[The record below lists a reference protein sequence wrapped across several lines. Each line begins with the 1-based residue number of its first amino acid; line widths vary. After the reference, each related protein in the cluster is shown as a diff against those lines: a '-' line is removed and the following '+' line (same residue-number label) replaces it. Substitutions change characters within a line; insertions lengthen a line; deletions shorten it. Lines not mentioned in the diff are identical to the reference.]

1 MRLIVD
7 EREHNVFEKIH
18 QVLETHSS
26 DNGLSTVDVIKEVLP
41 LGDFILETNGG
52 RILAIIERK
61 SLTDLLASIKDS
73 RYEEQSYRLSHCDDC
88 SPSQVIYIIE
98 GTMNTLKTPKEK
110 RLVYSVLTSLHFF
123 KGFCPMRTSSPQE
136 TAELLVWM
144 ADKIERNIHKG
155 LPLFL
160 DINIVRNNIV
170 TDSNTD
176 IIQNEIGEQTTSVG
190 LRSEV
195 LGEHDNIIIE
205 NKQKYC
211 NVVKKVKKEN
221 VTPANIGEIMLC
233 QVPGISSVTAIAI
246 MKQFTS
252 FFHLLESCKNNPNCL
267 ENLQYENN
275 GKIRKISKSS
285 ISSIFKYFLP

>member
-1 MRLIVD
+1 
-7 EREHNVFEKIH
+7 
-18 QVLETHSS
+18 
-26 DNGLSTVDVIKEVLP
+26 
-41 LGDFILETNGG
+41 
-52 RILAIIERK
+52 
-61 SLTDLLASIKDS
+61 
-73 RYEEQSYRLSHCDDC
+73 
-88 SPSQVIYIIE
+88 
-98 GTMNTLKTPKEK
+98 
-110 RLVYSVLTSLHFF
+110 
-123 KGFCPMRTSSPQE
+123 
-136 TAELLVWM
+136 M